1 MASSPA
7 SLTADSTTPGQ
18 LGRSRSFPAAAIVVT
33 LLWVCLSVPL
43 VAQEAARGWN
53 FIAGGGYASHFD
65 DRGSFS
71 AGASALHARSRTLS
85 LGIEGGYDRHEAF
98 EEGGEVWW
106 NGTNVTSIECPAPCT
121 WQRVT
126 MNHQYV
132 NAAWHLGAVLR
143 YIFAPAR
150 AVVPSAELGL
160 GLYGII
166 SQSATRTQDA
176 TTGAPVPEL
185 SGEGSS
191 TEAAPGVSGAFG
203 VDVFPGNGRIGVGA
217 VARLRGAALPTSDGL
232 LAVGFASLQARVTVR

>member
-1 MASSPA
+1 M
-7 SLTADSTTPGQ
+7 
-18 LGRSRSFPAAAIVVT
+18 LGRHRSFPAAAVIVT

-43 VAQEAARGWN
+43 VAQEAARGWT
-53 FIAGGGYASHFD
+53 FIAGAGYATQLD

-71 AGASALHARSRTLS
+71 VGASALHARSRTFS

-106 NGTNVTSIECPAPCT
+106 NGSNVTGIECPAPCT

-126 MNHQYV
+126 MTNQYV

-143 YIFAPAR
+143 YIFAPAG

-160 GLYGII
+160 GLYGIL

-176 TTGAPVPEL
+176 TTGAAVPEL

-191 TEAAPGVSGAFG
+191 MEAAPGLSAAFG
-203 VDVFPGNGRIGVGA
+203 VDVFPGNGRIGLGA

-232 LAVGFASLQARVTVR
+232 LAVGFASLQARVTLR